1 MAYHWLEMTTMTK
14 TSKIRFAVVTALVA
28 FAVGLP
34 AVTAIANA
42 PSKSTVRFAAEPKV
56 TTLETVTIE
65 GTVPYINPAPIAK
78 KTAKKTVAR
87 HAVASHANQVVYTE
101 LEQGGRPDGDFVRRF

>member
-1 MAYHWLEMTTMTK
+1 MTK

-42 PSKSTVRFAAEPKV
+42 PSKSTVRFAEPTNK
-56 TTLETVTIE
+56 TVVLPTVEIT
-65 GTVPYINPAPIAK
+65 GTVPYVNPAPIAK
-78 KTAKKTVAR
+78 KVAKKTVR
-87 HAVASHANQVVYTE
+87 HAVAKHVNQVVYTE
-101 LEQGGRPDGDFVRRF
+101 LEQGGRPDADFVRRF

>member
-1 MAYHWLEMTTMTK
+1 MTK

-42 PSKSTVRFAAEPKV
+42 PSKSTVRFAAEPVV

-65 GTVPYINPAPIAK
+65 GTVPYVNPAPIAK
-78 KTAKKTVAR
+78 HAAKKTVAR
-87 HAVASHANQVVYTE
+87 HAVKHHVNQVVYTE
-101 LEQGGRPDGDFVRRF
+101 LEQGGRPDADFVRRF

>member
-1 MAYHWLEMTTMTK
+1 MTK
-14 TSKIRFAVVTALVA
+14 ASKIRFAVVTALVA

-42 PSKSTVRFAAEPKV
+42 PSKSTVRFAAEPVV

-65 GTVPYINPAPIAK
+65 GTVPYVNPAPIAK
-78 KTAKKTVAR
+78 HAAKKTVAR
-87 HAVASHANQVVYTE
+87 HAVKHHVNQVVYTE
-101 LEQGGRPDGDFVRRF
+101 LEQGGRPDADFVRRF